1 MNDLEHD
8 SLYSDWPK
16 SVTEVSSVCSS
27 LYMLTLGARISLY
40 QPLLTLCRCTH
51 QPLSAFVD
59 TLLVHISV
67 SLCVINTRSLFLIKV
82 LAVFYLSNKVNFQN
96 YFANKLTK

>member
-27 LYMLTLGARISLY
+27 LYMLTL
-40 QPLLTLCRCTH
+40 CRCTY

-59 TLLVHISV
+59 TLLVHVSAFSELKKGLRLSV
-67 SLCVINTRSLFLIKV
+67 YSKFKNSIIREDK
-82 LAVFYLSNKVNFQN
+82 
-96 YFANKLTK
+96 TKEIHV

>member
-59 TLLVHISV
+59 TLLVHVSAFSELKKGLRLSV
-67 SLCVINTRSLFLIKV
+67 YSKFKNSIIREDK
-82 LAVFYLSNKVNFQN
+82 
-96 YFANKLTK
+96 TKEIHV

>member
-27 LYMLTLGARISLY
+27 LYMLTL
-40 QPLLTLCRCTH
+40 CRCTY

-67 SLCVINTRSLFLIKV
+67 SLCVINTRSLFLIKF

>member
-27 LYMLTLGARISLY
+27 LYMLI
-40 QPLLTLCRCTH
+40 LCRCTY

-59 TLLVHISV
+59 TLLVHVSAFSELKKGLRLSV
-67 SLCVINTRSLFLIKV
+67 YSKFKNSIIREDK
-82 LAVFYLSNKVNFQN
+82 
-96 YFANKLTK
+96 TKEIHV

>member
-16 SVTEVSSVCSS
+16 SVTEVSNVCSS
-27 LYMLTLGARISLY
+27 LYM
-40 QPLLTLCRCTH
+40 LTLCRCTH

-59 TLLVHISV
+59 TLLVHVSAFSELKKGLRLSV
-67 SLCVINTRSLFLIKV
+67 YSKFKNSIIREDK
-82 LAVFYLSNKVNFQN
+82 
-96 YFANKLTK
+96 TKEIHV